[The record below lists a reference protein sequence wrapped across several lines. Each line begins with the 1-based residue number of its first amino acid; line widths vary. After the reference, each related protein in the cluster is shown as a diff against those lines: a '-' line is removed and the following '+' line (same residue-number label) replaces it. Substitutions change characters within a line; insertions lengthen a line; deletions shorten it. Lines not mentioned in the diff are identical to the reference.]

1 MKFRYVCVDCG
12 KEYVTDKIVYQCP
25 ECAAKQQEGEFPRGY
40 LKVIYDT
47 QDLRKLAGKD
57 HVTIYDFFPYEVP
70 NKEVYPVGTTP
81 IIVPKRLNEKLGL
94 KNVFCKMDAY
104 LPSGSFK
111 DRASQLIAA
120 QAIAH
125 NEKRIA
131 LASTGNAGAAMSCAG
146 AAYGLDIIL
155 FVPETA
161 PINKLMQSVLYGA
174 TVVPVKGS
182 YDDAFLLSIE
192 YTRHFGGI
200 NRNTAY
206 NPMTIEGKKS
216 VSIELFEQL
225 GRKAPDVVYVPVG
238 DGCIISGVYKGF
250 YDLMQAGLIDRIP
263 YSVCSQS
270 EKSNAISMAFETSEF
285 RSISATTRADSISV
299 DIPASGR
306 MAVQYLKEFGG
317 WCTQVS
323 EEEILDA
330 QMTLVHDS
338 GIFVEPAS
346 ATAWAAMNKDRDML
360 RKHFGEDASICVLLT
375 GIGDGFIQT
384 EVDGKSIMFGRAD
397 NLREL
402 GIEIPQD
409 ITAEDGYEEDV
420 SVMYMIFKG
429 KLVAKM
435 NIVYSLDSDF
445 EYIVKQ
451 LAVSGMSI
459 CIKTLDPNI
468 DEEMIKSRVKLDEYP
483 MRVIRYSSLEEIANE
498 AEHSDSG
505 VVARGSSKGLLETVT
520 YCEKVLEAKRTNSFI
535 CLIQAIIGIVILA
548 VILISG
554 NFSSVRSFYSVLL
567 QLFWLIPMG
576 IVTKALLR

>member
-12 KEYVTDKIVYQCP
+12 KEFVTDEIIYQCP
-25 ECAAKQQEGEFPRGY
+25 ECASKQKEGEFPRGY
-40 LKVIYDT
+40 LKVIYNTD
-47 QDLRKLAGKD
+47 DLIKLAEKE

-81 IIVPKRLNEKLGL
+81 IIVPRRLSEKLGL

-192 YTRHFGGI
+192 YTKHFGGI

-250 YDLMQAGLIDRIP
+250 YDLLQAGLIERIP
-263 YSVCSQS
+263 YIVCSQS
-270 EKSNAISMAFETSEF
+270 EKSNAISMAFETGEF
-285 RSISATTRADSISV
+285 KSISATTRADSISV

-306 MAVQYLKEFGG
+306 MAVQYLKEYGG
-317 WCTQVS
+317 WCTQVT

-330 QMTLVHDS
+330 
-338 GIFVEPAS
+338 
-346 ATAWAAMNKDRDML
+346 
-360 RKHFGEDASICVLLT
+360 
-375 GIGDGFIQT
+375 
-384 EVDGKSIMFGRAD
+384 
-397 NLREL
+397 
-402 GIEIPQD
+402 
-409 ITAEDGYEEDV
+409 
-420 SVMYMIFKG
+420 
-429 KLVAKM
+429 
-435 NIVYSLDSDF
+435 
-445 EYIVKQ
+445 
-451 LAVSGMSI
+451 
-459 CIKTLDPNI
+459 
-468 DEEMIKSRVKLDEYP
+468 
-483 MRVIRYSSLEEIANE
+483 
-498 AEHSDSG
+498 
-505 VVARGSSKGLLETVT
+505 
-520 YCEKVLEAKRTNSFI
+520 
-535 CLIQAIIGIVILA
+535 
-548 VILISG
+548 
-554 NFSSVRSFYSVLL
+554 
-567 QLFWLIPMG
+567 
-576 IVTKALLR
+576 